1 MWSASF
7 APGVHFETNSDLC
20 ATAYCAAG
28 PRSTSRAIASW
39 ISYEVYDVLA
49 DDKIVGRI
57 MLSAAASTAPWM
69 WSLAYCQDDDRT
81 PTLGY
86 EPTREAALQAFAKSW
101 NRD

>member
-1 MWSASF
+1 
-7 APGVHFETNSDLC
+7 
-20 ATAYCAAG
+20 
-28 PRSTSRAIASW
+28 
-39 ISYEVYDVLA
+39 
-49 DDKIVGRI
+49 